1 MANPGQQCSGSTY
14 IVSLFG
20 CSFYFYQDSCVAISL
35 DLKIEL
41 EEKINS
47 AIALLF
53 TAMPVSNAESC
64 SLLLCSLPP
73 PLDLQSGHGKEH
85 VTFYI
90 LKMNA
95 EVLEILS

>member
-1 MANPGQQCSGSTY
+1 
-14 IVSLFG
+14 
-20 CSFYFYQDSCVAISL
+20 
-35 DLKIEL
+35 
-41 EEKINS
+41 
-47 AIALLF
+47 
-53 TAMPVSNAESC
+53 MPVSNAESC